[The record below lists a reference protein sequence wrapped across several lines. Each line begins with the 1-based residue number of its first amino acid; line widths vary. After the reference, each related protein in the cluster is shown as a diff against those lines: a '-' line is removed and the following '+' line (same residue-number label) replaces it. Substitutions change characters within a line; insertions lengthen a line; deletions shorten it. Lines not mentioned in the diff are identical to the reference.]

1 MQEPDSWAG
10 ALRLLNSLLSPACTA
25 PGWLCAQSLQLCLT
39 LWDPMDGSPPGSSVH
54 GIPQARILEWVTMP
68 SSRRSSQPSDGTHLS
83 YARWAALELLRRK
96 EQDLVPSQQCSGPW
110 APAMVL
116 SLICSTLGSQSEFL
130 ELNLLFFKG
139 ARLGPCDLKGIL
151 CL

>member
-1 MQEPDSWAG
+1 
-10 ALRLLNSLLSPACTA
+10 
-25 PGWLCAQSLQLCLT
+25 
-39 LWDPMDGSPPGSSVH
+39 
-54 GIPQARILEWVTMP
+54 MP
-68 SSRRSSQPSDGTHLS
+68 SSRRSSQPRDLTHLS
-83 YARWAALELLRRK
+83 YARWVALELLRRK

-116 SLICSTLGSQSEFL
+116 SLRCSTLGSQSEFL

-139 ARLGPCDLKGIL
+139 ARLGPYDLKGIL